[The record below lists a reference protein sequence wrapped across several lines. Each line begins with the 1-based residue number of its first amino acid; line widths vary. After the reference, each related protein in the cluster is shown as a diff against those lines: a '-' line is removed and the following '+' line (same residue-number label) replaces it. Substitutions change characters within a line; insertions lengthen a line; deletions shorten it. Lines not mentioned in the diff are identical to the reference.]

1 MKPPP
6 FFYER
11 ASSVQGALQTLTK
24 EGDRIKVL
32 AGGQSLVAL
41 LNLRLARPDAV
52 LDIAPLAELR
62 EYGRTNGSLDVG
74 ALTTQRTLERD
85 SSVREACPLLAQA
98 IPYVGHAAIRNR
110 GTIGGTVAHADPAAE
125 VPVVLAALGGSVTLR
140 SVSGER
146 TLSAA
151 DYFKGFLMTGGRP
164 DELLTAVHFPTTD
177 ANVGTAFEEF
187 ARRPGDFALVSV
199 ACAVEAD
206 DAGAVRSARMAL
218 GGVAGAPVV
227 LGGLDQLVGMQGDQA
242 ADAAAQ
248 IADSAIDPTADVH
261 GSAEY
266 RRHLARELVKRAFS
280 RALQG
285 RRS

>member
-1 MKPPP
+1 
-6 FFYER
+6 
-11 ASSVQGALQTLTK
+11 
-24 EGDRIKVL
+24 
-32 AGGQSLVAL
+32 
-41 LNLRLARPDAV
+41 LRLARPDAV

-62 EYGRTNGSLDVG
+62 EYGRANGSLDVG

-85 SSVREACPLLAQA
+85 GSVREACPLLAQA

-140 SVSGER
+140 SVAGKR

-151 DYFKGFLMTGGRP
+151 EYFKGFLMTDGRP
-164 DELLTAVHFPTTD
+164 DELLTTVHFPTTD

-206 DAGAVRSARMAL
+206 DGGAVRSARVAL

-227 LGGLDQLVGMQGDQA
+227 LGGLDQLAGMQGAQA

-266 RRHLARELVKRAFS
+266 RRHLTRELVKRAFS

-285 RRS
+285 RRR